1 MKIEIRYLSPHQN
14 AKVLAII
21 MTLGSLVFML
31 PFMAFSAATKMS
43 SGAPFPWGMLL
54 VMPVVYLVFGYV
66 MTLLACVAYNLMVR
80 FTGGFEFT
88 TDDKDL

>member
-31 PFMAFSAATKMS
+31 PFMAFSIAMMP
-43 SGAPFPWGMLL
+43 SGAPFPWAMLL
-54 VMPVVYLVFGYV
+54 VMPVAYLVFGYL
-66 MTLLACVAYNLMVR
+66 MTLLACVTYNLMVR

-88 TDDKDL
+88 TDDRDL